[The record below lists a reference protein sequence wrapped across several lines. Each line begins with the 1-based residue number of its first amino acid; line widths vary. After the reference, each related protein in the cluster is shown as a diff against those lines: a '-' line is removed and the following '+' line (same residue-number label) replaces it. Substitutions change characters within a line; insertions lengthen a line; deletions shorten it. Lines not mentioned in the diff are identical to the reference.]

1 MKQRVQLR
9 VYYWRQ
15 NALIGNLGDALVPSL
30 LQALGY
36 DPVPP
41 TADGPWVC
49 NPGRTLIVIGS
60 ILTDA
65 DLAALAGPI
74 DVWGC
79 GWKGKAPNAATLAKL
94 RIHAVRGPQTVAAL
108 GLPPATPLGDP
119 ALLLPRLLPR
129 RSQRHGRTVVMPHLH
144 RTAQMSVQARCRQT
158 GCAEMVATQIFQA
171 QGLKRRAWGREA
183 LAFAKVWLRCGVP
196 LRTTWH
202 TVERIAGADFV
213 LTGSLHGAILAQ
225 TYGVPW
231 AAYDDGYIDA
241 PAKWQDW
248 AAYLGVRL
256 AFVTN
261 LAAGQQWWQSEGKQ
275 GALRDLDPLLAAF
288 PYAQSMAHRKEIDHA
303 ANA

>member
-1 MKQRVQLR
+1 MKQKTQLR

-15 NALIGNLGDALVPSL
+15 HALIGNLGDALVPYL
-30 LQALGY
+30 LQSLGY

-41 TADGPWVC
+41 TADGPAAC
-49 NPGRTLIVIGS
+49 NPGCTLIVIGS

-79 GWKGKAPNAATLAKL
+79 GWKGKPLSAATLAKL

-108 GLPPATPLGDP
+108 GLPPATPCGDP

-129 RSQRHGRTVVMPHLH
+129 RIQRHGRAVVVPHLH
-144 RTAQMSVQARCRQT
+144 RTASMTVQARCRLT
-158 GCAEMVATQIFQA
+158 GCAETVATQVFQA
-171 QGLKRRAWGREA
+171 QGLRRRTWGREA
-183 LAFAKVWLRCGVP
+183 LTFAKIWLRCGVS
-196 LRTTWH
+196 LHTTWRA
-202 TVERIAGADFV
+202 VERIAGADFV

-225 TYGVPW
+225 AYGVPW

-256 AFVTN
+256 AFVAD
-261 LAAGQQWWQSEGKQ
+261 LAAGQQWWQSEGNR
-275 GALRDLDPLLAAF
+275 GALRDLEPLLAAF
-288 PYAQSMAHRKEIDHA
+288 PYPQPTAH
-303 ANA
+303 